1 MRDTGSTTDWT
12 ALRESFR
19 WSLPATFNITE
30 GG

>member
-1 MRDTGSTTDWT
+1 MLDTGWTTDWT

-19 WSLPATFNITE
+19 WPLPATFDIAE